1 MSIVLLWEHSF
12 ITMYNMLHRKIEP
25 PLKTNPFY
33 LYYNSHLKKGSKKVI
48 FCLLKKMVLWL
59 FYVTIPAWHGG
70 KIFFCFYEVWRNE
83 KWFMWQLL
91 TLWKLIIYNNVSF
104 PNPTF
109 QQIKSFPKHIFRIWC
124 LSLYRWNAEF
134 GILWREILTILK
146 WINKYK
152 LTILGWR
159 YAEERIC
166 SQTSESKGK
175 KKNINRYFS

>member
-1 MSIVLLWEHSF
+1 M
-12 ITMYNMLHRKIEP
+12 R
-25 PLKTNPFY
+25 
-33 LYYNSHLKKGSKKVI
+33 
-48 FCLLKKMVLWL
+48 L
-59 FYVTIPAWHGG
+59 FYVTDPAWHGE

-124 LSLYRWNAEF
+124 LSLCRWNAEF

-152 LTILGWR
+152 LTISGWR
-159 YAEERIC
+159 YAEERMFSQNQKVTNKKINIFLKIHFIIKPMLLFWFPFPVCIASIYFNCPIPFFPIVFICINIC
-166 SQTSESKGK
+166 SML
-175 KKNINRYFS
+175 